1 MNKINLIGNIIALRI
16 TNVSKISQQNN
27 SEMVKN
33 ENDKVI
39 PMEKYVSPEERLI
52 YKYNNG
58 ILKKNKFNR

>member
-27 SEMVKN
+27 SEIVKN

-39 PMEKYVSPEERLI
+39 PEEKYVSPEERLI

>member
-1 MNKINLIGNIIALRI
+1 
-16 TNVSKISQQNN
+16 
-27 SEMVKN
+27 MVKN

-39 PMEKYVSPEERLI
+39 PKEKYVSPEERLI

>member
-39 PMEKYVSPEERLI
+39 PKEKYVSPEERLI